1 MACVE
6 RLAGERQSQE
16 DRMDDSAAITIIS
29 GCPGTGKT
37 TLSRVLASTEPAGLH
52 LITDTF
58 YHFPAHPLDPTT
70 PESHAQNTT
79 IITAIGRAAAAFVEG
94 GYKVFLDG
102 VVGPWFLPTLLH
114 EWDDGVRVDYV
125 ILQATL
131 AEELARVL
139 QRDGPATRA
148 RVCAMHEAFAKK
160 VAGYARHCIDTTAR
174 SAEAVRAEFLRRRG
188 GGEFLLDTRVVMP

>member
-1 MACVE
+1 MA
-6 RLAGERQSQE
+6 S
-16 DRMDDSAAITIIS
+16 ITIIS

-37 TLSRVLASTEPAGLH
+37 TLSRALAQAEPAGLH
-52 LITDTF
+52 FITDTF

-79 IITAIGRAAAAFVEG
+79 IITAIGRATAAFVEG
-94 GYKVFLDG
+94 GYDVLLDG
-102 VVGPWFLPTLLH
+102 VVGPWFLPTLLR
-114 EWDDGVRVDYV
+114 EWDAGVRVEYV

-139 QRDGPATRA
+139 RRDGPATRA
-148 RVCAMHEAFAKK
+148 RVYAMHEAFAKK

-174 SAEAVRAEFLRRRG
+174 AAEAVRAEFRQRRG
-188 GGEFLLDTRVVMP
+188 SGDFYLDTRVGMP

>member
-1 MACVE
+1 MNEGLFMA
-6 RLAGERQSQE
+6 S
-16 DRMDDSAAITIIS
+16 ITIIS

-37 TLSRVLASTEPAGLH
+37 TLSRALACAAPAGLH

-79 IITAIGRAAAAFVEG
+79 IITAIGRAAGAFVEG
-94 GYKVFLDG
+94 GYDVFVDG

-114 EWDDGVRVDYV
+114 EWDAGVDVEYV
-125 ILQATL
+125 ILRATL
-131 AEELARVL
+131 EEELARVL

-148 RVCAMHEAFAKK
+148 RVYAMHEAFAH
-160 VAGYARHCIDTTAR
+160 VAGYTRNCLETTAR
-174 SAEAVRAEFLRRRG
+174 SAEAVRTEFLQRRLSG
-188 GGEFLLDTRVVMP
+188 AFLLDTRVVRP